1 LKLQFG
7 SSGIRGKYP
16 DKVNPVIARELAKRI
31 TSGFGRDIAI
41 GYDSRSS
48 SPALKAILLSS
59 ALENGANL
67 KDYGFL
73 PTPALSHET
82 RSRGLNCGIMI
93 TASHNPPEYNGFKV
107 FNSDG
112 EAFDDETAFPTNN
125 GILERNQLST
135 RLGRAET
142 CAPEQ
147 YENALSGISFSRN
160 WKVVL
165 DPGNGAAS
173 DVAPRA
179 YGRVLAKVTGINC
192 IRETDF
198 SSRGSEPTQTSMRML
213 CSAVAG
219 SGADAGVGF
228 DGDGDRMFMI
238 DEKGI
243 CHLQDRVLA
252 AFVASLSTR
261 SKGPFVVPLDAS
273 MAIDEVAE
281 ARGAQLVRGPV
292 GDAKLL
298 REMKAVKGT
307 FAGEPSGAWIHPQF
321 NPCPDGILSGL
332 LFLKAVE
339 NDGRTVS
346 QVIEEVPEY
355 YMIRESLPST
365 GTDAGKTRNIGREI
379 EKIVGQDAK
388 VSGKFGLRV
397 SSDNSWVLVR
407 ASGTEPV
414 LRITAESKIRKEA
427 ARIIQETIRILHRLM
442 KGTD

>member
-1 LKLQFG
+1 M
-7 SSGIRGKYP
+7 
-16 DKVNPVIARELAKRI
+16 
-31 TSGFGRDIAI
+31 GFGRDIAI
-41 GYDSRSS
+41 GHDSRSS
-48 SPALKAILLSS
+48 SQALKAILLSTS
-59 ALENGANL
+59 LENGANL

-112 EAFDDETAFPTNN
+112 EAFDDETTFPTNN
-125 GILERNQLST
+125 EILERNQLST
-135 RLGRAET
+135 RVGKAET

-147 YENALSGISFSRN
+147 YENALSGMSLNRS

-165 DPGNGAAS
+165 DPGNGATS
-173 DVAPRA
+173 DVAPRVYA
-179 YGRVLAKVTGINC
+179 RVLAKVTAINC

-198 SSRGSEPTQTSMRML
+198 SSRGSEPTKTSMRML
-213 CSAVAG
+213 CAAVAG
-219 SGADAGVGF
+219 SGADAGVGL

-238 DEKGI
+238 DERGI

-273 MAIDEVAE
+273 MAIDEVAKN
-281 ARGAQLVRGPV
+281 RGAKLVRGPV

-298 REMKAVKGT
+298 REMKAVGGT

-339 NDGRTVS
+339 QDGRTVS

-355 YMIRESLPST
+355 HMIRESLSST
-365 GTDAGKTRNIGREI
+365 RTDMGKTGDLSQEM

-388 VSGKFGLRV
+388 TSNRFGLRV
-397 SSDNSWVLVR
+397 RSDNSWVLVR
-407 ASGTEPV
+407 KSGTEPV

-427 ARIIQETIRILHRLM
+427 ARIMRETIRILRRAM
-442 KGTD
+442 KGTA